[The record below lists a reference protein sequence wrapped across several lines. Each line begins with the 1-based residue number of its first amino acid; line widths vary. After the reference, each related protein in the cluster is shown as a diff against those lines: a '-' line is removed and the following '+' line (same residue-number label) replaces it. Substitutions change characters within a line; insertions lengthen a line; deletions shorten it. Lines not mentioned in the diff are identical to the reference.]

1 LIAIVDY
8 KAGNL
13 TSVKLAFETLKVDAE
28 ITGDPKRILSA
39 ERVVFPGVGAA
50 GAAMKNLKSL
60 GLIDVIRE
68 VARKGTPFLGICLG
82 AQIILQRSE
91 ENGGTDCIGLV
102 PGSAKLFK
110 PASRLDKV
118 PQMGWNSVSGRGGH
132 PVFNGIENNSYFY
145 FVHSYYPEP
154 ADKACVIGETAYAG
168 VTFASAI
175 ALGNVVATQFHPEKS
190 GRAGLKLLGNFIRW
204 RTC

>member
-1 LIAIVDY
+1 
-8 KAGNL
+8 
-13 TSVKLAFETLKVDAE
+13 
-28 ITGDPKRILSA
+28 
-39 ERVVFPGVGAA
+39 
-50 GAAMKNLKSL
+50 
-60 GLIDVIRE
+60 
-68 VARKGTPFLGICLG
+68 
-82 AQIILQRSE
+82 
-91 ENGGTDCIGLV
+91 V